1 MQLFFLAKKGA
12 LTWKVYWV
20 VGYNPPPLFIMF
32 LCFLVRSPTCIS
44 IGVSINGKSEH
55 KK

>member
-12 LTWKVYWV
+12 LAWKVYWV

-44 IGVSINGKSEH
+44 IGVSINEKNEH